1 MYINVRKTVLFDI
14 NIRPLRFF
22 DFITKPPYGQGEDV
36 KESVK
41 FRLCFLRT
49 CDIIIIIT
57 YVIMEKIMFDA
68 KKTTEELV
76 IWVKDWFDRNG
87 NGCKAVIGISGG
99 KDSSVAAAVCARA
112 LGRDKVIGVLMPN
125 GEQYDI
131 SASYELVEHLGI
143 EYHVVNIKDAYDGI
157 IGAIKDAV
165 PNISDQSLINLAPR
179 LRMSALYC
187 VSQSN
192 NGRVINTCNLSEDWI
207 GYSTRYGDAAGDVS
221 PLALLTVDEVKA
233 IGRELGLPSSLV
245 DKVPS
250 DGLCGK
256 TDEDN
261 IGFTYA
267 SLDSYIRS
275 GICED
280 PALREKI
287 DRRHFANKFK
297 LELMEHYDPELP
309 VLAND

>member
-1 MYINVRKTVLFDI
+1 
-14 NIRPLRFF
+14 
-22 DFITKPPYGQGEDV
+22 
-36 KESVK
+36 
-41 FRLCFLRT
+41 
-49 CDIIIIIT
+49 
-57 YVIMEKIMFDA
+57 MFDA
-68 KKTTEELV
+68 NKNTEELV
-76 IWVKDWFDRNG
+76 SWVKDWFDRNG
-87 NGCKAVIGISGG
+87 RGCKAVIGISGG

-112 LGRDKVIGVLMPN
+112 LGRDRVIGVLMPN

-131 SASYELVEHLGI
+131 SASYELVNHLGI

-157 IGAIKDAV
+157 IGAIRDAV

-233 IGRELGLPSSLV
+233 IGRELGLPPSLV

-267 SLDSYIRS
+267 SLDKYIRS
-275 GICED
+275 GVCED
-280 PALREKI
+280 PELKEKI

-297 LELMEHYDPELP
+297 LELMEHYDPALP

>member
-1 MYINVRKTVLFDI
+1 
-14 NIRPLRFF
+14 
-22 DFITKPPYGQGEDV
+22 
-36 KESVK
+36 
-41 FRLCFLRT
+41 
-49 CDIIIIIT
+49 
-57 YVIMEKIMFDA
+57 MFDA
-68 KKTTEELV
+68 VKTTEELV
-76 IWVKDWFDRNG
+76 LWIRDWFDRNG
-87 NGCKAVIGISGG
+87 KNCKAVVGISGG
-99 KDSSVAAAVCARA
+99 KDSSVAAALCARA
-112 LGRDKVIGVLMPN
+112 LGRERVIGVLMPN

-131 SASYELVEHLGI
+131 GSSYELVNHLGI
-143 EYHVVNIKDAYDGI
+143 EYHVVNIKAAYDGMI
-157 IGAIKDAV
+157 ASVKDAV
-165 PNISDQSLINLAPR
+165 PDISDQSLINLAPR

-233 IGRELGLPSSLV
+233 VGRVLGLPASLV

-267 SLDSYIRS
+267 SLDSYIRT
-275 GICED
+275 GICDD
-280 PALREKI
+280 PVLKEKI
-287 DRRHFANKFK
+287 DRRHYANKFK
-297 LELMEHYDPELP
+297 LMLMDHYDPSLP